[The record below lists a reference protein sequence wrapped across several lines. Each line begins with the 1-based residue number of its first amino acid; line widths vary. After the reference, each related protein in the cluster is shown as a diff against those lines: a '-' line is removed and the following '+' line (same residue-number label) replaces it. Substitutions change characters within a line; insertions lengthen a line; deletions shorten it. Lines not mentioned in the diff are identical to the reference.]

1 MRFLIL
7 FVLLLAV
14 VQGSIPY
21 GMAQQHSIGD
31 GPHAR
36 QAARPPLHL
45 PAADTV
51 AAMADA
57 EQSLHDDKQYTA
69 MPRSPASRLNDALTH
84 IVHGYHPYWISDE
97 AAEHY
102 RWDLL
107 THLAWFSYEVE
118 PSTGEAITFRN
129 WRTTTVIDQ
138 AKAAGVNVLLTVTN
152 FGTANNRTLL
162 SSPDAQDVLIT
173 RLLALLQERGAQG
186 VNIDFE
192 AVPGD
197 QRENL
202 VSFFAALRS
211 ALSTII
217 KDPVISVAAPA
228 VDWNGAWDVAALS
241 ASVDLFFVMCYDYS
255 WAGSSIAG
263 PVAPIRGTTYNVERT
278 LRWYLDEG
286 VPPSKLLLG
295 VPYYGYDWP
304 VTGSAAGAATLGRAT
319 ARTYAAVSAMLPQ
332 RTRQWSETFLNPW
345 ISYETSGWR
354 QLWYDDEESLAYK
367 YRLAKYLDLAGIGMW
382 ALGYDADLPGLWDLI
397 EREFT
402 ASTSIA
408 RLPQSASFELWPHPL
423 RAGVPTTISVRGI
436 KEQGQ
441 LHASELILSDL
452 FGRRV
457 AKLSPL
463 GNTDEVLRYRVPPV
477 ASGMYLFTIDSM
489 PGRFLVL
496 DK

>member
-14 VQGSIPY
+14 FPGSVPC
-21 GMAQQHSIGD
+21 GRAQQHSPWD

-45 PAADTV
+45 SPPDAV
-51 AAMADA
+51 AAIADE
-57 EQSLHDDKQYTA
+57 EQSLHEHQDTV
-69 MPRSPASRLNDALTH
+69 MPRSPAAHFNDALTH
-84 IVHGYHPYWISDE
+84 VVHGYHPYWISDE

-118 PSTGEAITFRN
+118 PSTGEAITLRN

-138 AKAAGVNVLLTVTN
+138 AKAEGVNVLLTVTN
-152 FGTANNRTLL
+152 FGVANNRTLL
-162 SSPDAQDVLIT
+162 SSPEAQAVLIT
-173 RLLALLQERGAQG
+173 RLLALLRERGAQG

-202 VSFFAALRS
+202 VSFFSALRAALHT
-211 ALSTII
+211 TI
-217 KDPVISVAAPA
+217 DNPVISVAVPA

-241 ASVDLFFVMCYDYS
+241 AFVDLFFVMCYDYS
-255 WAGSSIAG
+255 WAGSSTAG
-263 PVAPIRGTTYNVERT
+263 PVAPIRGTTYSVERT

-286 VPPSKLLLG
+286 VAPSKLLLG

-319 ARTYAAVSAMLPQ
+319 ARTYAAVSTMLPQ

-345 ISYETSGWR
+345 ISYEISGWR
-354 QLWYDDEESLAYK
+354 QLWYDDAESLEYK
-367 YRLAKYLDLAGIGMW
+367 YRLAKNLDLAGIGMW
-382 ALGYDADLPGLWDLI
+382 ALGYDAGFPGLWDLI

-402 ASTSIA
+402 APTSIA
-408 RLPQSASFELWPHPL
+408 RLPATATFEVWPHPL
-423 RAGVPTTISVRGI
+423 RAGVSTTVSVRGI
-436 KEQGQ
+436 RKQTL
-441 LHASELILSDL
+441 LHTPGMILSDL

-457 AKLSPL
+457 AELSPL
-463 GNTDEVLRYRVPPV
+463 GNADEVVRYRVPPI
-477 ASGMYLFTIDSM
+477 APGMYFFTIDSM